1 MNLKR
6 RIGKV
11 EAQQPPP
18 ESEIEY
24 TTCWGNE
31 EPEEPG
37 ELVSVKGTNPAI
49 ETYKL
54 PDGSLKEVW
63 HYKTEWPE
71 PPEGVSLKNERS

>member
-1 MNLKR
+1 MNLKG
-6 RIGKV
+6 RIKKI
-11 EAQQPPP
+11 EAQQPPEP
-18 ESEIEY
+18 KKIEY
-24 TTCWGNE
+24 TTYWGHE

-37 ELVSVKGTNPAI
+37 ELISVKGTNPAI